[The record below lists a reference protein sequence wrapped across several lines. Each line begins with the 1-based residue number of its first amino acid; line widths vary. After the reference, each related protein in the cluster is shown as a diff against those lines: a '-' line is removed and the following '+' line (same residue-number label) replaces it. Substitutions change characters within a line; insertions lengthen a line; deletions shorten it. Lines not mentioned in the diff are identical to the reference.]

1 MTTRDLLTGRRMQSQ
16 ILHVDNTGHKRQLI
30 RYVINGIVATAVHF
44 SVLTFN
50 LKVLGM
56 QSAGMANLLAAV
68 VGIGTSFL
76 GSRYYVFRKTDGSII
91 HQASKFILLYVMIAC
106 LHGLILYGWT
116 DNWHFDYRLGFL
128 IATGVQVL
136 LSYWGNKVLVFNK

>member
-1 MTTRDLLTGRRMQSQ
+1 MQSQ
-16 ILHVDNTGHKRQLI
+16 NLHIDSTGPRQQLI

-56 QSAGMANLLAAV
+56 HSAGIANMLAAV

-76 GSRYYVFRKTDGSII
+76 GSRYFVFKKTDGSII
-91 HQASKFILLYVMIAC
+91 HQASKFVLLYALIAC

-116 DNWHFDYRLGFL
+116 DSWHFDYRLGFL
-128 IATGVQVL
+128 IATVVQVL